1 MGLLD
6 KLLKRG
12 EKSMIEVPH
21 MKNDQ
26 FRAIAEAAAVEI
38 ESADKRLAEIDTELV
53 NIRQTA
59 VCASEIVDAAER
71 HIRYCQDKIDQWIG
85 KHIDDL
91 AMQPEKP
98 DASSYIEAAISGRTN
113 NGDFAA
119 NPELLTLASQQ
130 ILLESIKRQ
139 ANSKL
144 KGNLTFDARR
154 VKIEQLSDEQAT

>member
-1 MGLLD
+1 
-6 KLLKRG
+6 
-12 EKSMIEVPH
+12 MIEVPH